1 MNTKTCI
8 ECKVEKDVTFFR
20 RRKSKRKDRPEEVF
34 VYYSY
39 CKECSSKLNKQ
50 HREENREQILAQRAE
65 YRKTNAEIVRVRARA
80 SYHKNKEG
88 IKQRR
93 KDRYKNSEERKRKQ
107 AEVNKAYRLANAKQ
121 IRDKERE
128 RERRLLRENPRFKL
142 DLGTG
147 REILRDINK
156 RGGDKGRRKWETLVG
171 YTVDQL
177 MAHLESKFDSNMSWK
192 NHGSYWHIDH
202 IKPKSWF
209 TYTSPDDP
217 QFKECWSLA
226 NLQPLEAKQ
235 NIRKSNRYE
244 G

>member
-8 ECKVEKDVTFFR
+8 ECKTEKDVAFFR
-20 RRKSKRKDRPEEVF
+20 RRKSKKKVNPDGVF
-34 VYYSY
+34 IYYSY
-39 CKECSSKLNKQ
+39 CKECTARLTKE
-50 HREENREQILAQRAE
+50 HREKNKEHIQAQRAE
-65 YRKTNAEIVRVRARA
+65 YRKVNIEKVRAGTMA
-80 SYHKNKEG
+80 SYYKNRDA
-88 IKQRR
+88 INQRR
-93 KDRYKNSEERKRKQ
+93 KERYANSEEKKRKQ
-107 AEVNKAYRLANAKQ
+107 AEVNRAYRLANSKK
-121 IRDKERE
+121 IRAKERE
-128 RERRLLRENPRFKL
+128 RERRLLKESPRFKL

-147 REILRDINK
+147 REILRDIKK

-171 YTVDQL
+171 YTVDDL
-177 MAHLESKFDSNMSWK
+177 LKHLESKFDSNMTWE
-192 NHGSYWHIDH
+192 NHGTYWHIDH

-235 NIRKSNRYE
+235 NIRKSNKYE